1 MIPRWPRSPCFC
13 CTRNIPADVVP
24 GFVRHAQR
32 NLRRHWLIAALLT
45 LAAAVRGVVLF
56 AYRPALIFPD
66 SLRYLQFA
74 QRFASGRW
82 SPDTIRPSGY
92 SILLIPA
99 TALHALFLVPLA
111 QHALGL
117 AEGAMVYAVLAHR
130 GSRRWLAALA
140 AVPVLFDPLQL
151 DLEQYVLS
159 DVCATFFVLT
169 ALVVLVWHGRRAGPG
184 AMAAAGL
191 LLGAAAVT
199 RVADVV
205 LIVPALLYL
214 TVTVRPWRR
223 LAAGGGI
230 LAGSF
235 LLLVAGYAGWFAAAH
250 GQWGLTGYNGTF
262 LYGRVVQFADCSGLR
277 LPAYERPLCPAQP
290 PAQRNYDFYMWS
302 ARSPQWQFRPPST
315 MTRQAAVFDFSRAI
329 LAHQPLS
336 YLAAVGADTGYGFSP
351 VRGNGPEHYPA
362 AYLKFQT
369 AFPPYAEVGT
379 ALHTYGHT
387 GPAVQPALARFLA
400 GYGRFCYVPGPV
412 LAAGLLIGLAG
423 LPGTRR
429 SRRRGLRSADL
440 LFTGT
445 ALAALVSA
453 AAFAPFDWRY
463 QLPQLTLIPVAAG
476 LGVMALAG
484 WGPPG
489 RAAAGQAAG
498 PPATEDRSPVA
509 RFSGSHHRRFSWY
522 HRTAASSPAAKGVR
536 GRYPMP
542 RSSESSSE

>member
-24 GFVRHAQR
+24 GFVRQAR
-32 NLRRHWLIAALLT
+32 ASLRRHWLIAALLT
-45 LAAAVRGVVLF
+45 LAAAVRGLVLF

-74 QRFASGRW
+74 QRFAVGAW

-99 TALHALFLVPLA
+99 TALHALFLIPLA

-117 AEGAMVYAVLAHR
+117 AEGAMIYAVLTHR

-140 AVPVLFDPLQL
+140 AIPVLFDPLQL

-169 ALVVLVWHGRRAGPG
+169 ALVVLVWNGNRAGRA

-191 LLGAAAVT
+191 LLGAAAVI

-214 TVTVRPWRR
+214 MVTVRPWRR
-223 LAAGGGI
+223 LVASGGI
-230 LAGSF
+230 LAGCF
-235 LLLVAGYAGWFAAAH
+235 ALLVAGYAGWFAGSH

-302 ARSPQWQFRPPST
+302 PRSPQWQLRPPPT
-315 MTRQAAVFDFSRAI
+315 MTRQAVVFDFSRTV

-336 YLAAVGADTGYGFSP
+336 YLTAVGTDAVYGFSP

-369 AFPPYAEVGT
+369 GFPPYAEVAT

-387 GPAVQPALARFLA
+387 GPAVQRALAGFLT

-423 LPGTRR
+423 LAGTRR
-429 SRRRGLRSADL
+429 SRRRGLRPADL

-445 ALAALVSA
+445 ALAALIAA

-463 QLPQLTLIPVAAG
+463 QLPQLTLIPVAAV

-484 WGPPG
+484 WGPPD
-489 RAAAGQAAG
+489 RAAA
-498 PPATEDRSPVA
+498 D
-509 RFSGSHHRRFSWY
+509 
-522 HRTAASSPAAKGVR
+522 PAADFVTAEHR
-536 GRYPMP
+536 P
-542 RSSESSSE
+542 

>member
-24 GFVRHAQR
+24 GFVRHAR
-32 NLRRHWLIAALLT
+32 RGLRRHWLIAALLT
-45 LAAAVRGVVLF
+45 LAAALRGVVLF

-74 QRFASGRW
+74 QRFAGGRW

-92 SILLIPA
+92 SILLIPS
-99 TALHALFLVPLA
+99 TALHALFLIPLA

-169 ALVVLVWHGRRAGPG
+169 ALVVLVWYGRRAGPG

-214 TVTVRPWRR
+214 MVTVRPWRR

-235 LLLVAGYAGWFAAAH
+235 LLLVAGYAGWFAVAH
-250 GQWGLTGYNGTF
+250 GQWGLTGDNGTF

-315 MTRQAAVFDFSRAI
+315 MTRQAVVFDFSRAI
-329 LAHQPLS
+329 LVHQPLS

-379 ALHTYGHT
+379 ALRTYGHS

-412 LAAGLLIGLAG
+412 LLAGLLIGLAWPACPE
-423 LPGTRR
+423 PGDP
-429 SRRRGLRSADL
+429 G
-440 LFTGT
+440 G
-445 ALAALVSA
+445 
-453 AAFAPFDWRY
+453 
-463 QLPQLTLIPVAAG
+463 VAC
-476 LGVMALAG
+476 V
-484 WGPPG
+484 
-489 RAAAGQAAG
+489 Q
-498 PPATEDRSPVA
+498 
-509 RFSGSHHRRFSWY
+509 
-522 HRTAASSPAAKGVR
+522 RTCSSPAPRWPHSSRPPLSRRSTGVTSC
-536 GRYPMP
+536 P
-542 RSSESSSE
+542 SSP

>member
-24 GFVRHAQR
+24 GFVRQAR
-32 NLRRHWLIAALLT
+32 ASLRRHWLIAALLT
-45 LAAAVRGVVLF
+45 LAAAVRGLVLF

-74 QRFASGRW
+74 QRFAVGAW

-99 TALHALFLVPLA
+99 TALHALFLIPLA

-117 AEGAMVYAVLAHR
+117 AEGAMIYAVLTHR

-169 ALVVLVWHGRRAGPG
+169 ALVVLVWHGNRAGWA
-184 AMAAAGL
+184 AMATAGL
-191 LLGAAAVT
+191 LLGAAAVI

-223 LAAGGGI
+223 LVASGGI
-230 LAGSF
+230 LAGCF
-235 LLLVAGYAGWFAAAH
+235 ALLVAGYAGWFAGSH

-290 PAQRNYDFYMWS
+290 PARRNYDFYMWS
-302 ARSPQWQFRPPST
+302 PRSPEWQLRPPPT
-315 MTRQAAVFDFSRAI
+315 MTRQAVVFDFSRTV

-336 YLAAVGADTGYGFSP
+336 YLTAVGTDTVYGFSP

-369 AFPPYAEVGT
+369 GFPPYAEVAT

-387 GPAVQPALARFLA
+387 GPAVQPALAGFLT

-423 LPGTRR
+423 LAGTRR
-429 SRRRGLRSADL
+429 SRRRGLRPADL
-440 LFTGT
+440 LFNGT
-445 ALAALVSA
+445 ALAALIAA

-463 QLPQLTLIPVAAG
+463 QLPQLTLIPVAAA

-484 WGPPG
+484 AGPPD
-489 RAAAGQAAG
+489 RVAAGPAAG
-498 PPATEDRSPVA
+498 PPTTEDRSPVT
-509 RFSGSHHRRFSWY
+509 RFGRSHHGRVSWY
-522 HRTAASSPAAKGVR
+522 HRTAASSPAAKGLR
-536 GRYPMP
+536 GQYPLP
-542 RSSESSSE
+542 RGK

>member
-1 MIPRWPRSPCFC
+1 M
-13 CTRNIPADVVP
+13 
-24 GFVRHAQR
+24 
-32 NLRRHWLIAALLT
+32 
-45 LAAAVRGVVLF
+45 
-56 AYRPALIFPD
+56 
-66 SLRYLQFA
+66 
-74 QRFASGRW
+74 
-82 SPDTIRPSGY
+82 
-92 SILLIPA
+92 
-99 TALHALFLVPLA
+99 
-111 QHALGL
+111 
-117 AEGAMVYAVLAHR
+117 
-130 GSRRWLAALA
+130 
-140 AVPVLFDPLQL
+140 
-151 DLEQYVLS
+151 
-159 DVCATFFVLT
+159 
-169 ALVVLVWHGRRAGPG
+169 
-184 AMAAAGL
+184 
-191 LLGAAAVT
+191 
-199 RVADVV
+199 
-205 LIVPALLYL
+205 
-214 TVTVRPWRR
+214 
-223 LAAGGGI
+223 
-230 LAGSF
+230 
-235 LLLVAGYAGWFAAAH
+235 
-250 GQWGLTGYNGTF
+250 
-262 LYGRVVQFADCSGLR
+262 VQFADCSGLR

-315 MTRQAAVFDFSRAI
+315 MTRQAVVFDFSRAI
-329 LAHQPLS
+329 LVHQPLS

>member
-1 MIPRWPRSPCFC
+1 MP
-13 CTRNIPADVVP
+13 D
-24 GFVRHAQR
+24 FVRHAR
-32 NLRRHWLIAALLT
+32 RGLRRHWLITALLT
-45 LAAAVRGVVLF
+45 LAAVVRGLVLF

-74 QRFASGRW
+74 QRFAVGHW
-82 SPDTIRPSGY
+82 APDTIRPSGY

-99 TALHALFLVPLA
+99 TALHALFLIPLA
-111 QHALGL
+111 QHAIGL
-117 AEGAMVYAVLAHR
+117 AEGAMIYAVLTHR
-130 GSRRWLAALA
+130 GCRRWLAALA

-169 ALVVLVWHGRRAGPG
+169 ALVVLVWHGSRAGR
-184 AMAAAGL
+184 ATMAAAGL

-214 TVTVRPWRR
+214 MVTVRPWRR
-223 LAAGGGI
+223 LVAGGGI
-230 LAGSF
+230 LAGCF
-235 LLLVAGYAGWFAAAH
+235 ALLVAGYAGWFAGSH
-250 GQWGLTGYNGTF
+250 GRWGLTGYNGTF
-262 LYGRVVQFADCSGLR
+262 LYGRVIQFADCSGLR
-277 LPAYERPLCPAQP
+277 LPAHEQPLCPAQP

-302 ARSPQWQFRPPST
+302 PRSPQWQLRPPPA
-315 MTRQAAVFDFSRAI
+315 MTRQAVVFDFSRTV

-336 YLAAVGADTGYGFSP
+336 YLTAVGTDTVYGFSP

-362 AYLKFQT
+362 AYLKFQ
-369 AFPPYAEVGT
+369 AGFPPYAEVAT
-379 ALHTYGHT
+379 ALRTYGHT
-387 GPAVQPALARFLA
+387 GPAVQPALAGFLA
-400 GYGRFCYVPGPV
+400 GYGRFCYIPGPV

-423 LPGTRR
+423 LAGTRR

-445 ALAALVSA
+445 ALAALISA

-463 QLPQLTLIPVAAG
+463 QLPQLTLIPVAAA
-476 LGVMALAG
+476 LGVVALAG
-484 WGPPG
+484 CGPPG
-489 RAAAGQAAG
+489 RAAAGQPAG

-509 RFSGSHHRRFSWY
+509 RFGGSHHGRLSWY
-522 HRTAASSPAAKGVR
+522 HRTVASSPAAKGVR

-542 RSSESSSE
+542 HSNESSSE